1 MTRVDRNPVIV
12 GYVVLTILSVAW
24 IVPIMTVV
32 MTALRPQVEIRQ
44 GWWDFTHSHFTLHN
58 FVDAW
63 HDGLSTYALN
73 SFVITVGAVTLTAA
87 LGSLAAYGFAWL
99 KFRGKETAFFLLI
112 TTMIV
117 PVQLIVIPM
126 LPWFKTL
133 GLDHGSWQPYLGI
146 VLVHTAFGAGWAVF
160 MLTSFFAD
168 VPAEIIEAARI
179 DGAGHRQVFTHVM
192 LPLALP
198 GIISFAIID
207 FVFVWNDLLLGLTL
221 LSHDKQPI
229 TVGLANLQSPHLA
242 QDDIVSAGTIL
253 AIIPPLVLFALLNR
267 YYVRGL
273 FGGYGK

>member
-1 MTRVDRNPVIV
+1 MIRTARKPIV
-12 GYVVLTILSVAW
+12 AGYVVLTVLAVLW
-24 IVPIMTVV
+24 IVPVMSTV
-32 MTALRPQVEIRQ
+32 MTALRPQVEIRR
-44 GWWDFTHSHFTLHN
+44 GWWHLSGAHFTLQN
-58 FVDAW
+58 FVNAW
-63 HDGLSTYALN
+63 REGLSSYAVN
-73 SFVITVGAVTLTAA
+73 SIIIAFGAVGLTAL
-87 LGSLAAYGFAWL
+87 LGSLAAYAFAWL
-99 KFRGKETAFFLLI
+99 KFRGKESAFFLLV

-126 LPWFKTL
+126 LPWFKAL
-133 GLDHGSWQPYLGI
+133 GLDGGPWQPYLGI

-168 VPAEIIEAARI
+168 VPAEIIEAART
-179 DGAGHRQVFTHVM
+179 DGAGHRQVFTRVM

-198 GIISFAIID
+198 GIVSFAIID

-221 LSHDKQPI
+221 LSQDKQPI